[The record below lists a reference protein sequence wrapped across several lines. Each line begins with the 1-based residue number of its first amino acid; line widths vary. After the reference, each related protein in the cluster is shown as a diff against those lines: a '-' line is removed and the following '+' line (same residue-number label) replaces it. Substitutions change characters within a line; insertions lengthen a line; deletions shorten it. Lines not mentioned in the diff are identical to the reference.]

1 MKELITGYIMMLYIS
16 GIDIYEGTNYGVQ
29 AALVI
34 IVFFLFLLGVV
45 ITINLLQRWYVK
57 KHGGVIK

>member
-1 MKELITGYIMMLYIS
+1 MMLYIP